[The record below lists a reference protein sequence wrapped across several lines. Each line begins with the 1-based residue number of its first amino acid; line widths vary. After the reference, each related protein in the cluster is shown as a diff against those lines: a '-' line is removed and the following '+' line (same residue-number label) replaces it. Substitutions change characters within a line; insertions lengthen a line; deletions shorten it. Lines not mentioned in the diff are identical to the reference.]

1 MKRITYTIPTK
12 KTRYL
17 KYEIEYIHSRNK
29 LFFKV
34 LNKKVDFTTQ
44 TRSNTLKTLL
54 EQSKWKYWYVLKDHQ
69 MIFQIHEIWKISDKR
84 MQELWSKEYLRMLF
98 WSNKEDKN
106 EILSWFD
113 KIFNEFIEN
122 VSKIE
127 WAKIE
132 YSE

>member
-1 MKRITYTIPTK
+1 MKRTTYTIPTK
-12 KTRYL
+12 ESRYL

-69 MIFQIHEIWKISDKR
+69 MIFQIHEIWNISDKR